1 MANLI
6 TLVGETRGKNR
17 QMRPGMFG
25 FLMTLPALTTLT
37 ALIIFPL
44 GYLLYTTMLKVNR
57 FTPNVP
63 PKFVGLEN
71 YVTVFK
77 DRYMLTAIGN
87 TFFFVFVS
95 VALELVIG
103 MAIAL
108 LIYRPLKGRTL
119 LRTLLLSP
127 VMIAPVVAA
136 LQWRWLYTD
145 QYGVI
150 NYLLSLVGIQGPLWL
165 ADPKIAMWSII
176 IVDVWITFPF
186 MMLVL
191 EAGLTSVSEELIES
205 AEVDGANYWQRLIS
219 IILPIISPTILV
231 VILIRV
237 MDAFRI
243 FDTIYVLTRGGPGV
257 VTETV
262 STYAY
267 RIAFTNLNFESAGAL
282 SVMATLIVAVF
293 SIGMVR
299 LMRRQEIL

>member
-1 MANLI
+1 
-6 TLVGETRGKNR
+6 
-17 QMRPGMFG
+17 
-25 FLMTLPALTTLT
+25 
-37 ALIIFPL
+37 
-44 GYLLYTTMLKVNR
+44 LLYSTLLKVNR
-57 FTPNVP
+57 FTPDVP
-63 PKFVGLEN
+63 AKFVGLAN
-71 YVTVFK
+71 YVSVLQ
-77 DRYMLTAIGN
+77 DRYVLTAIGN
-87 TFFFVFVS
+87 TFFFVIVS
-95 VALELVIG
+95 VAIELVVG

-108 LIYRPLKGRTL
+108 LIYRPLRGRTI
-119 LRTLLLSP
+119 LRTLLLTP

-150 NYLLSLVGIQGPLWL
+150 NYILSWVGIHGPLWL
-165 ADPKIAMWSII
+165 ADPKMAMWSII
-176 IVDVWITFPF
+176 IVDIWITFPF

-191 EAGLTSVSEELIES
+191 EAGLTSVPEELIES
-205 AEVDGANYWQRLIS
+205 AEVDGANYWQRFVT

-243 FDTIYVLTRGGPGV
+243 FDTIYILTRGGPGV

-267 RIAFTNLNFESAGAL
+267 RIAFTDLNFESAGAL
-282 SVMATLIVAVF
+282 SVMATLIVALF

-299 LMRRQEIL
+299 LMRKQEIL

>member
-1 MANLI
+1 METI
-6 TLVGETRGKNR
+6 TTMEKPARRKNR
-17 QMRPGMFG
+17 QMRPGLFG
-25 FLMTLPALTTLT
+25 FLMTLPALLTLT

-57 FTPNVP
+57 FTPDVP
-63 PKFVGLEN
+63 AKFVGLQN
-71 YVTVFK
+71 YVTVFN

-95 VALELVIG
+95 VAIELVIG
-103 MAIAL
+103 MAVAL
-108 LIYRPLKGRTL
+108 LIYRPLKGRIL
-119 LRTLLLSP
+119 LRTLLLAP

-150 NYLLSLVGIQGPLWL
+150 NYVLSLVGIQGPLWL

-176 IVDVWITFPF
+176 IVDIWITFPF

-205 AEVDGANYWQRLIS
+205 AEVDGANYWQRFFS

-282 SVMATLIVAVF
+282 SVLATLIVAIF

>member
-1 MANLI
+1 MLNTI
-6 TLVGETRGKNR
+6 TKIGKKLKSNKTVK
-17 QMRPGMFG
+17 PGLFG
-25 FLMTLPALTTLT
+25 LFMTIPALITLT

-44 GYLLYTTMLKVNR
+44 GYLLYNTLFKVNR
-57 FTPNVP
+57 FTPDIP

-71 YVTVFK
+71 YISIFN

-95 VALELVIG
+95 VVIELIVG
-103 MAIAL
+103 MAIAM
-108 LIYRPLKGRTL
+108 LIYQPFKGRTL
-119 LRTLLLSP
+119 IRTLLLTP

-150 NYLLSLVGIQGPLWL
+150 NYILSWVGIDGPLWL

-176 IVDVWITFPF
+176 IVDIWITFPF
-186 MMLVL
+186 VMLLL
-191 EAGLTSVSEELIES
+191 EAGLASVSEELIEAS
-205 AEVDGANYWQRLIS
+205 KVDGANFWQRFLY
-219 IILPIISPTILV
+219 IIFPIISPTILV
-231 VILIRV
+231 VFLIRV
-237 MDAFRI
+237 MDAYRI

-267 RIAFTNLNFESAGAL
+267 RLAFTNLNFESSGAL
-282 SVMATLIVAVF
+282 SIMATLVVALF
-293 SIGMVR
+293 SVIMVR
-299 LMRRQEIL
+299 IMRKQEIL

>member
-1 MANLI
+1 MVEGA
-6 TLVGETRGKNR
+6 RRKNH
-17 QMRPGMFG
+17 QMRPGFFG
-25 FLMTLPALTTLT
+25 FLMALPALLTLT

-63 PKFVGLEN
+63 AKFVGLQN
-71 YVTVFK
+71 YVTVFN

-95 VALELVIG
+95 VAIELVIG
-103 MAIAL
+103 MAVAL

-176 IVDVWITFPF
+176 IVDIWITFPF

-191 EAGLTSVSEELIES
+191 EAGLSSVSEELIES
-205 AEVDGANYWQRLIS
+205 AEVDGANYWQRFVS

-282 SVMATLIVAVF
+282 SVLATLIVAIF